1 MNSQKLPLQFD
12 SASFKLRP
20 HTCKISRNQGAHLK
34 TKKNKNIESLII
46 YTHDNNTHTH
56 TPPTRPERTN
66 PTSCQLYHVLPLLH
80 AVPHQIM
87 RKASLYPEK

>member
-20 HTCKISRNQGAHLK
+20 HTCKISRNHGAHLK
-34 TKKNKNIESLII
+34 TKKITKNKNIESLII

-56 TPPTRPERTN
+56 TPTRHGLNAQIPLPVSFTACCPSSTPRPT
-66 PTSCQLYHVLPLLH
+66 
-80 AVPHQIM
+80 
-87 RKASLYPEK
+87 K

>member
-56 TPPTRPERTN
+56 TRHGLNAQIPLPVSFTTCCPSSTPCPT
-66 PTSCQLYHVLPLLH
+66 
-80 AVPHQIM
+80 
-87 RKASLYPEK
+87 K

>member
-34 TKKNKNIESLII
+34 TKKKNKNIESLII

-56 TPPTRPERTN
+56 PTRPERTN